1 MTTTAGQDAD
11 GTGGPAVGDDAG
23 PGSRTSRGRGAATRA
38 DVARLAGTSSAVVS
52 YVINDGPRPVAAATR
67 ERVLTAIAELDYR
80 PNAVARAL
88 KTQQTQ
94 TLAMLVP
101 DIANPFFAEFARA
114 VQDAAFEQGKVLLL
128 GDSGGSLQR
137 ETAYLRR
144 FLDQRVEGIVL
155 IGARR
160 DSSLRIVE
168 ASGVPA
174 VVLDRQL
181 DEGAAISSV
190 GIDNKSAALAATEH
204 LIGHG
209 HRAIACVAGPSE
221 QRNATD
227 RLAGWATALHR
238 AGIAPDPALI
248 HVDDFSVEGGV
259 RAGRALLDVP
269 DAPGG
274 GTRRPRAD
282 DAGEPSQEP
291 PRRPAHRPTAVFVSS
306 DSQAEGLLAVAHR
319 LGLRVPQD
327 LAVLGFDGTR
337 RSAYSD
343 PAMSVVEQPLL
354 AAAAAAVA
362 LLAPGRGRRTRSGDS
377 TLGARVVRTP
387 VEHVVLGFSLVIRRS
402 CGCSPDQSPPDGPWD
417 TTAEGVRS

>member
-1 MTTTAGQDAD
+1 
-11 GTGGPAVGDDAG
+11 
-23 PGSRTSRGRGAATRA
+23 
-38 DVARLAGTSSAVVS
+38 VVS

-67 ERVLTAIAELDYR
+67 ERVLAAVAELDYR

-88 KTQQTQ
+88 RTQETQ

-114 VQDAAFEQGKVLLL
+114 VQDVAFEEGKVLLL

-137 ETAYLRR
+137 ESAYLRR

-160 DSSLRIVE
+160 ESSLRIVE
-168 ASGVPA
+168 TSGVPA
-174 VVLDRQL
+174 VVLDRRL
-181 DEGAAISSV
+181 DEGAAIASV
-190 GIDNKSAALAATEH
+190 GIDNKAAALAETEH
-204 LIGHG
+204 LVGHG

-259 RAGRALLDVP
+259 RAGRALLG
-269 DAPGG
+269 APSATA
-274 GTRRPRAD
+274 GTRGPVR
-282 DAGEPSQEP
+282 
-291 PRRPAHRPTAVFVSS
+291 RPTAVFVSS
-306 DSQAEGLLAVAHR
+306 DSQAEGLLAVAHQ
-319 LGLRVPQD
+319 LGLSVPQD
-327 LAVLGFDGTR
+327 LAVFGFDGTR

-343 PAMSVVEQPLL
+343 PAMSVVEQPID
-354 AAAAAAVA
+354 AAASTAVS
-362 LLAPGRGRRTRSGDS
+362 LLAPAHRRRARSG
-377 TLGARVVRTP
+377 ARAEGTDRTSRAARDVRP
-387 VEHVVLGFSLVIRRS
+387 RVEHVVLDFSLVIRRS
-402 CGCSPDQSPPDGPWD
+402 CGCSPDQSPPDGPWG